1 MKNFVYAS
9 RKSPAERGQL
19 IELYRRSNLTVR
31 RFAMLHGIN
40 PGTFS
45 QWLYNKKLKDPSRS
59 PAFQEVI
66 IPQPLSSAWGA
77 EISWG
82 EKITIRLDQQAAA
95 SFVGQWIQAAQRS
108 C

>member
-1 MKNFVYAS
+1 MKTLVNAP
-9 RKSPAERGQL
+9 RKSAAERGRL
-19 IELYRRSNLTVR
+19 IELYQRSNLTVS
-31 RFAMLHGIN
+31 RFAILHGIN

-45 QWLYNKKLKDPSRS
+45 QWLYNKKLRVSSRS

-66 IPQPLSSAWGA
+66 IPQPVSPAWAA

-82 EKITIRLDQQAAA
+82 EKITIRLDQQTAAGL
-95 SFVGQWIQAAQRS
+95 VGQWIHAAQRS